1 MPEKE
6 GKLFE
11 DEAEK
16 STDAVEEVSNEVDK
30 NVKEEDAVGLY
41 KNINNKTYDMRARK
55 AENGA
60 KNIRGG

>member
-1 MPEKE
+1 MPEKV

-41 KNINNKTYDMRARK
+41 KNINNMRARK